1 MEDIRHIS
9 TITEYDDMFGVET
22 LHPLVSV
29 IDLSKASPM
38 THSLLALGFYVVFLK
53 EVKCGDMI
61 YGRRT
66 YDYQKGTIVCVA
78 PGQVMGIKDN
88 GETFQ
93 PKGYALCF
101 HPDLIKGTSLGRTI
115 GEYTFFSYEANEAL
129 HISEKERELFLSSL
143 DNIRQELEHSIDHLS
158 KRIIVGHIETL
169 LNYCLRFYER
179 QFITRQNVNLDIL
192 SRFETLLNQYFDNGN
207 AQDKGLPSVKYFA
220 DALFLSPNYFGD
232 LIKKETGKS
241 AQEYIHYKIADIAKE
256 LIMDPRN
263 SISEVAYD
271 LGFQYP
277 QHFTRL
283 FKKVT
288 GSTPLEYRSKMNS

>member
-1 MEDIRHIS
+1 
-9 TITEYDDMFGVET
+9 
-22 LHPLVSV
+22 
-29 IDLSKASPM
+29 
-38 THSLLALGFYVVFLK
+38 
-53 EVKCGDMI
+53 
-61 YGRRT
+61 
-66 YDYQKGTIVCVA
+66 
-78 PGQVMGIKDN
+78 
-88 GETFQ
+88 
-93 PKGYALCF
+93 
-101 HPDLIKGTSLGRTI
+101 
-115 GEYTFFSYEANEAL
+115 
-129 HISEKERELFLSSL
+129 
-143 DNIRQELEHSIDHLS
+143 
-158 KRIIVGHIETL
+158 
-169 LNYCLRFYER
+169 
-179 QFITRQNVNLDIL
+179 
-192 SRFETLLNQYFDNGN
+192 
-207 AQDKGLPSVKYFA
+207 VKYFA

>member
-29 IDLSKASPM
+29 IDLAKASPM
-38 THSLLALGFYVVFLK
+38 THSILEPGLYLAFLK
-53 EVKCGDMI
+53 EVKCGDML

-93 PKGYALCF
+93 TKGYALCF

>member
-1 MEDIRHIS
+1 
-9 TITEYDDMFGVET
+9 
-22 LHPLVSV
+22 
-29 IDLSKASPM
+29 M
-38 THSLLALGFYVVFLK
+38 TYSLIAPGFYAVFLK
-53 EVKCGDMI
+53 DVKCGDMI

-66 YDYQKGTIVCVA
+66 YDYQKCTIVCIA

-93 PKGYALCF
+93 PKGWALCF
-101 HPDLIKGTSLGRTI
+101 HPDLIKGTSLGRI
-115 GEYTFFSYEANEAL
+115 IYEYTFFSYEANEAL

-192 SRFETLLNQYFDNGN
+192 SRFETLLNQYFDKENVR
-207 AQDKGLPSVKYFA
+207 DSGLPTVKYFA
-220 DALFLSPNYFGD
+220 DKLFLSPNYFGD

-241 AQEYIHYKIADIAKE
+241 AQEYIHYKVADIAKE